1 MVLGVGGSQ
10 LCCAPQSRTSLLE
23 GVGERREA
31 PTLSEKS
38 GHGTPWTLRLASPGR
53 ARGALSRE
61 PTSVREGLHSW
72 KKAPE
77 LRGGREDENEAATR

>member
-38 GHGTPWTLRLASPGR
+38 GHGMPWTLRLASPGR
-53 ARGALSRE
+53 KGGSSKR
-61 PTSVREGLHSW
+61 TH
-72 KKAPE
+72 
-77 LRGGREDENEAATR
+77 LRAGGPPLLGEAS

>member
-1 MVLGVGGSQ
+1 MVLGVRGSQ
-10 LCCAPQSRTSLLE
+10 LCCAPQSRTSILE
-23 GVGERREA
+23 GVGEQREA

-38 GHGTPWTLRLASPGR
+38 GHETPWTLRLASPGR
-53 ARGALSRE
+53 EGALPRE

-72 KKAPE
+72 EKPPE